1 MSNANEVY
9 EKLSKIEKSPILK
22 TIDTIVDMKTPLE
35 ISKRLADQLHK
46 ELLSLGIFKASN
58 VLFIEAEKSAFQK
71 IISLSFYRNIRS
83 MRSFNKLKV
92 KSGF

>member
-1 MSNANEVY
+1 MPNANEVY
-9 EKLSKIEKSPILK
+9 EKLSKIEKSSILK

-46 ELLSLGIFKASN
+46 KFLSLGIFKASN
-58 VLFIEAEKSAFQK
+58 VLFIEAEKSVFQK
-71 IISLSFYRNIRS
+71 IISLRFYRNIRS
-83 MRSFNKLKV
+83 MRSNKLKV